1 MFFIFKGK
9 TLIFLT
15 VLLFASSFSACL
27 NSTEGNANTSEYGVF
42 LGINS
47 DEIEVLE
54 DYNLVVIEPSEFEK
68 EHIELLH
75 AKGKKVYGYI
85 NIGAIENYRPYYD
98 RFKMIALDSYENW
111 EDEEWIDVA
120 SVEWQDYVIDVLGKN
135 YSDKGFDGFFL
146 DNADV
151 YYHYEEDEVFE
162 GLCIILKGLKK
173 YDVTLIING
182 GDVFVKRC
190 IKDNLYYLFDGV
202 NQETVF
208 TRIDFDNKTYSAQK
222 QIETEYLIEYLSL
235 LKSKGL
241 SVYLLEYGASSELEE
256 KINTYCLEHD
266 FLYYNAEG
274 LELK

>member
-1 MFFIFKGK
+1 MTIFKTK
-9 TLIFLT
+9 NLIFLA
-15 VLLFASSFSACL
+15 VLLFVALSFSFCQ
-27 NSTEGNANTSEYGVF
+27 NSTEKNANTSEYGVF

-47 DEIEVLE
+47 DKIELLN

-68 EHIELLH
+68 KHIELLH

-98 RFKMIALDSYENW
+98 RFKMITLDSYENW
-111 EDEEWIDVA
+111 EDEKWIDVA
-120 SVEWQDYVIDVLGKN
+120 SVDWQNYLIDVLGQD
-135 YSDKGFDGFFL
+135 YSDMGFDGFFL

-162 GLCIILKGLKK
+162 GLCTILKGLKQ

-190 IKDNLYYLFDGV
+190 IEDNLYYLFDGV

-208 TRIDFDNKTYSAQK
+208 TRIDFEHKTYSIQK
-222 QIETEYLIEYLSL
+222 KSETEYLIEYLSL

-241 SVYLLEYGASSELEE
+241 SVYLLEYGADIELEE
-256 KINTYCLEHD
+256 KINTYCVEND